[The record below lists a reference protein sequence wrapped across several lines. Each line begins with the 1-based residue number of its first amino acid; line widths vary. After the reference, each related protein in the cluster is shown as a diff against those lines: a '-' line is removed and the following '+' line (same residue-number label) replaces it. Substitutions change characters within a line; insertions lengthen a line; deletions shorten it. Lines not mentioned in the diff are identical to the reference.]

1 MRKRKNKQ
9 IIKSA
14 LVTAFIMIV
23 AILFFY
29 VLKMYNSIQIVDNY
43 TAERTKQSTIDEQN
57 VENIQEKSKSIADM
71 IEIVTK
77 SVCGISKLSNVGGSI
92 LSAASES
99 ELGLG
104 TGIIVSSN
112 GYILSNCHVTGERY
126 STCYVTIEDKNTY
139 TGTVVWADTELDL
152 SIIKI
157 NATNLTFAN
166 IGESK
171 NVRVGEMVYAIGNP
185 VGFEFRRTVTSG
197 IISALNRT
205 VKLQEDEKDIYMSD
219 LIQTDATINPGNSG
233 GPLINTEGDVI
244 GINSV
249 KITSADGIGFAVPI
263 DVVKPVIER
272 FIKNGSFDEANL
284 GLFVYDESISKY
296 LNLKNRFSSGIYIAE
311 IIKLGPADGK
321 GLKKG
326 DIITKIDEKNLYTI
340 NDLREYIYTK
350 KPGDKVNLS
359 VNRMHLSLTEVL
371 PKAPQEKSHRGLPS
385 CT

>member
-14 LVTAFIMIV
+14 LITAFIMIV

-185 VGFEFRRTVTSG
+185 VGLEFRRTVTSG

-205 VKLQEDEKDIYMSD
+205 VKLQENEKDIYMSD

-233 GPLINTEGDVI
+233 GPLINTDGEVI
-244 GINSV
+244 GVNSV
-249 KITSADGIGFAVPI
+249 KITSAEGIGFAVPI

-272 FIKNGSFDEANL
+272 FIKNGRFDEANL

-359 VNRMHLSLTEVL
+359 VNMGKYAKDIEITLG
-371 PKAPQEKSHRGLPS
+371 KK
-385 CT
+385 

>member
-14 LVTAFIMIV
+14 LITAFIMIV

-359 VNRMHLSLTEVL
+359 VNMGKYVKDIEITLG
-371 PKAPQEKSHRGLPS
+371 KK
-385 CT
+385 